1 MKAVAGLE
9 RDGLGSIARALW
21 SWALEGKGRLVRY
34 PCCCDEDPCQAR
46 WVLEN
51 AMRTLPRMLA
61 RELRELVDPLDDR
74 YRAVTVPDPFA
85 APDAPWWARRMRS

>member
-1 MKAVAGLE
+1 
-9 RDGLGSIARALW
+9 
-21 SWALEGKGRLVRY
+21 
-34 PCCCDEDPCQAR
+34 
-46 WVLEN
+46 VLEN